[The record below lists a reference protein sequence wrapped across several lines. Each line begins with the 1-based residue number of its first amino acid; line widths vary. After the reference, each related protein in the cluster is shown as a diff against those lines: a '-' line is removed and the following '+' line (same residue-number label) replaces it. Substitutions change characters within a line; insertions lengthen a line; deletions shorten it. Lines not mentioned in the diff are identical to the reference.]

1 MNIYSHNSKGFD
13 RLGVND
19 KKQDTNVII
28 NAICFAVFFICLNSF
43 QSFVNRIINF
53 FCLFLSLSKSF
64 QTPLSSQI

>member
-28 NAICFAVFFICLNSF
+28 NAICFAVFSSVEIPFKVLLIELLIF
-43 QSFVNRIINF
+43 FVYF
-53 FCLFLSLSKSF
+53 
-64 QTPLSSQI
+64 